1 MSRRILRGDAPGNA
15 PDQAVAAVI
24 AAPAASRVALDPRTL
39 RLLEA
44 PIAPM
49 LLRLAW
55 PNIAVMLVMAS
66 TGLIETWWV
75 SRLGLD
81 ALAGVA
87 LVFPLFM
94 MMQMLSAGAMGGGI
108 SSAVARALG
117 GGRRDDADALV
128 LHAII
133 INVAIGGAFA
143 ALVLGFG
150 PSLYR
155 ALGGEGGSLAAALVY
170 SNIVFAGT
178 PLVWLMNA
186 LASVIR
192 GTGNM
197 LVPALAVS
205 VGVVLLVPLSPCLIF
220 GLGPF
225 PALGIA
231 GAGIAVIS
239 TTALTAAVL
248 ALYLASGRSVVRFAW
263 VRPRA
268 RLFSEILRV
277 GAVASV
283 STLQTTLTVVLATG
297 LVGASGGPAAVA
309 GYGTGNRLE
318 YLLVPLVFGLG
329 APLVAL
335 VGTNLGAG
343 RRERALRIAFT
354 GAAVAFVHDR
364 DGRAGGGDIARRLA
378 RLVQRRRGDA
388 RGRRAVPAH
397 RRTGLRVFRHGSGA
411 VFRLARR
418 RPAAVAAIGRAAP
431 SRDRDRRRLD
441 RPVIDRVAGVAVRRS
456 RLRPRGVRADDR
468 RRGRPRCLV
477 HAAARRAMTKLP
489 PGTKDFAPMSTASTD
504 RMTERQPGSFW
515 VPVLCGAVILTIG
528 IGARQ
533 SFGIFQKPIAAE
545 LGVGR
550 ELWSFANRA
559 VDAADGACS
568 RRLSA
573 ISPTVSAPRA
583 PSPPAAC
590 CMSPAF
596 S

>member
-1 MSRRILRGDAPGNA
+1 
-15 PDQAVAAVI
+15 
-24 AAPAASRVALDPRTL
+24 
-39 RLLEA
+39 
-44 PIAPM
+44 
-49 LLRLAW
+49 
-55 PNIAVMLVMAS
+55 
-66 TGLIETWWV
+66 
-75 SRLGLD
+75 
-81 ALAGVA
+81 
-87 LVFPLFM
+87 M

-133 INVAIGGAFA
+133 INVAIGGAFS

-170 SNIVFAGT
+170 SNVVFAGT

-197 LVPALAVS
+197 LVPALAVC

-231 GAGIAVIS
+231 GAGIAVVS

-268 RLFSEILRV
+268 RLFAEILRV

-283 STLQTTLTVVLATG
+283 STLQTTLTVVLATA
-297 LVGASGGPAAVA
+297 LVGASAGPAAVA

-343 RRERALRIAFT
+343 QRERALRIALT
-354 GAAVAFVHDR
+354 GGGGRVCSDR
-364 DGRAGGGDIARRLA
+364 DGRPGGGDVAATPGSACSATTRRC
-378 RLVQRRRGDA
+378 
-388 RGRRAVPAH
+388 
-397 RRTGLRVFRHGSGA
+397 S
-411 VFRLARR
+411 
-418 RPAAVAAIGRAAP
+418 RPARNTCASSGRLTAFSAWVWRCISPRKARAGCCGRCWPGCSVSSIAIGGGWIALSLTGSLAWLFAA
-431 SRDRDRRRLD
+431 L
-441 RPVIDRVAGVAVRRS
+441 G
-456 RLRPRGVRADDR
+456 LRPRGVRADNC
-468 RRGRPRCLV
+468 RRGRPRRV
-477 HAAARRAMTKLP
+477 VR
-489 PGTKDFAPMSTASTD
+489 S
-504 RMTERQPGSFW
+504 
-515 VPVLCGAVILTIG
+515 
-528 IGARQ
+528 
-533 SFGIFQKPIAAE
+533 
-545 LGVGR
+545 
-550 ELWSFANRA
+550 
-559 VDAADGACS
+559 
-568 RRLSA
+568 
-573 ISPTVSAPRA
+573 RA
-583 PSPPAAC
+583 PTR
-590 CMSPAF
+590 
-596 S
+596 